1 MHILIAALHRP
12 TKPTGVCRHAANLA
26 QCLADTPEVSKVTL
40 IVGTWQKD
48 YFEQFFHSPKIQLI
62 TVDIKNSSLA
72 RNIWFLFGLPKLVK
86 NLNSINQN

>member
-48 YFEQFFHSPKIQLI
+48 YFEQFFNSPKI
-62 TVDIKNSSLA
+62 
-72 RNIWFLFGLPKLVK
+72 
-86 NLNSINQN
+86 

>member
-40 IVGTWQKD
+40 IIGAWQKD
-48 YFEQFFHSPKIQLI
+48 YFQLFVNSPKIQLI
-62 TVDIKNSSLA
+62 SVEIQNSSLV
-72 RNIWFLFGLPKLVK
+72 RNIWFY
-86 NLNSINQN
+86 I